1 MTFNMLEHITQ
12 QVKES
17 GRGVAMIHVT
27 KSGMEAWKIPLP
39 PLDEQKRIAAIL
51 DKADGLRRKRRQA
64 IELLDTLT
72 QSIFVEMFGDP
83 VSGMKLVELSELVR
97 DGDRINYG
105 VVQPGEEDENGVP
118 LIRGTDIRHGS
129 VDHAQLRTVSN
140 TVNQRHSKSIL
151 KGD

>member
-105 VVQPGEEDENGVP
+105 VVQPEKRMKTAFRLLGVP
-118 LIRGTDIRHGS
+118 TFGTVQSITRSFAPCPIR
-129 VDHAQLRTVSN
+129 
-140 TVNQRHSKSIL
+140 
-151 KGD
+151 